1 MTLGKVL
8 VASNN
13 HVTLT
18 LQQSAALNQVAIVLI
33 AKDDIIGTCVVVVVS
48 IYGIG
53 ARLHLTV
60 AWVDSVIVWVEMATV
75 WWVDVVIRA
84 HVNVGMMKLARKMME
99 GGGVQVLGDT
109 SHARYVR
116 DMSSSSLE
124 INIK

>member
-18 LQQSAALNQVAIVLI
+18 LQQSAALNQVAVVLI
-33 AKDDIIGTCVVVVVS
+33 AKDDIIGTCVAVVV
-48 IYGIG
+48 IYGVG

-60 AWVDSVIVWVEMATV
+60 AWVDSVIVWVEMAIV

-84 HVNVGMMKLARKMME
+84 NVNVGMMKLARKVME
-99 GGGVQVLGDT
+99 GRGVQILGDT
-109 SHARYVR
+109 SHARYVG